1 MHDSPNTPGAAAV
14 AKTLPDAPNST
25 AAVTTPTPSPIAS
38 STTLTDA
45 IDPTTLDLTPPPVTP
60 HHVATP
66 NAGAPPPSAA
76 MLGFLEFAQS
86 LFVASSPEAPAV
98 IATRTNILTVVASAA
113 ACRSQ
118 TALPRGQASL
128 THTGPPR
135 MKFPPL
141 ELPRVTV
148 VRAIVSKVSQAEYMS
163 LDEWLGEEVEIA
175 VPTPTDNMT
184 APPRPNLV
192 AIHYHSVLVNPNV
205 HRLFTCFLT
214 RCREVKVP
222 PSLSLFLHLFHV
234 GQTGP

>member
-1 MHDSPNTPGAAAV
+1 MHDSPNTPGATAV
-14 AKTLPDAPNST
+14 AQMLPDAPNST
-25 AAVTTPTPSPIAS
+25 AAVTTPAPSPIAS

-135 MKFPPL
+135 VATPHPAGLHHHSPNCILFTQV

-163 LDEWLGEEVEIA
+163 LDI
-175 VPTPTDNMT
+175 
-184 APPRPNLV
+184 PNL
-192 AIHYHSVLVNPNV
+192 
-205 HRLFTCFLT
+205 
-214 RCREVKVP
+214 KVRICWQIK
-222 PSLSLFLHLFHV
+222 
-234 GQTGP
+234 GQIKCTIT